1 MALTDLSI
9 PPDDA
14 AIPPDV
20 RRFLRV
26 ADRRIDDFQL
36 WSKVPAFVPSHYEGV
51 YRALRS
57 VSVNQLARGNR
68 FCEWGSGFGVATCL
82 ASYLEFDACG
92 IEIEA
97 ELVTEARRLA
107 DDYALTAEFVIGSF
121 VPRGGESRVYSAGEY
136 AWLTTD
142 ADYSYDELG
151 LDPDDMDVIYA
162 YPWPDEEGV
171 TGELFDRY
179 AGPGAVL
186 LTFHGGDDFRLRR
199 KAATKRR
206 RPR

>member
-14 AIPPDV
+14 GIPPEV
-20 RRFLRV
+20 RRFLRE

-36 WSKVPAFVPSHYEGV
+36 WAKVPAFVPSYYEGV
-51 YRALRS
+51 FRVLRA
-57 VSVNQLARGNR
+57 VNDNLLSRGTR

-82 ASYLEFDACG
+82 ASMLEFDACG

-97 ELVTEARRLA
+97 ELVIEARRLA

-142 ADYSYDELG
+142 ADYAYDELG
-151 LDPDDMDVIYA
+151 LDPRDMDLIFA

-179 AGPGAVL
+179 AGAGAVL
-186 LTFHGGDDFRLRR
+186 VTYHGGDDFRLRR
-199 KAATKRR
+199 KAPNKRKKHR
-206 RPR
+206 